1 MDIVKLVPATKDYL
15 WGGCRLKEAGK
26 PIQGDVLAECW
37 ELSFHPDGPCRIAS
51 GPEIGKTLKEVAT
64 KEDIGERASRF
75 PFFPVLIKLIDSA
88 GNLSVQVHPSDAYAL
103 KNENSFGK
111 TEMWHILHAE
121 KGAGLYVGLKKE
133 TSIEEIREAV
143 NNDTIMSLLNF
154 YEVQP
159 GESYFIPSGTIHA
172 IGKGVTLIEIQ
183 QNSNL
188 TYRLYDYHRL
198 GKDGKPRQLH
208 LEKALKVIDTHPYH
222 PLSFPA
228 PIIGECKYFVSER
241 VSDLSIHPEPGS
253 FISVTFVEGKGKL
266 HGIPFTTLDTFF
278 LPAGKEATI
287 EADEPVT
294 YIKTFVR

>member
-51 GPEIGKTLKEVAT
+51 GSEIGKTLKEVAT

-159 GESYFIPSGTIHA
+159 GESYFIPSGTCDW
-172 IGKGVTLIEIQ
+172 KGC
-183 QNSNL
+183 
-188 TYRLYDYHRL
+188 
-198 GKDGKPRQLH
+198 H
-208 LEKALKVIDTHPYH
+208 LD
-222 PLSFPA
+222 
-228 PIIGECKYFVSER
+228 
-241 VSDLSIHPEPGS
+241 
-253 FISVTFVEGKGKL
+253 
-266 HGIPFTTLDTFF
+266 
-278 LPAGKEATI
+278 
-287 EADEPVT
+287 
-294 YIKTFVR
+294 